1 MGLRCRGSTTD
12 LHNAQDHAHL
22 RRAMLVKELLRELV
36 EHLRLRHN
44 PRTPTH
50 VTSLPRLVR
59 SQFQRLPLPTCTLA
73 LAMSALTDLR
83 VGSGVSSATPYSIDS
98 GLVKSGG
105 ASWVGAAPCDAVVAG
120 ASLGEYSSDATHGM
134 QRLSCFEAA
143 KHGDEGVNPLGRAY
157 VDRGAT
163 GGRSCVRS
171 KCSMNSFL
179 CCSVVK
185 YRNCLLRP

>member
-1 MGLRCRGSTTD
+1 MG
-12 LHNAQDHAHL
+12 
-22 RRAMLVKELLRELV
+22 VKQ
-36 EHLRLRHN
+36 
-44 PRTPTH
+44 
-50 VTSLPRLVR
+50 RLVVVGEVER
-59 SQFQRLPLPTCTLA
+59 RLVGLHVLTL
-73 LAMSALTDLR
+73 R
-83 VGSGVSSATPYSIDS
+83 P
-98 GLVKSGG
+98 
-105 ASWVGAAPCDAVVAG
+105 VVTG

-143 KHGDEGVNPLGRAY
+143 RHGDEGVNPLGRAY